1 MSTSNNTVSISEL
14 RQDAT
19 NLINLAVSSQNPL
32 VVMQRSKPRAV
43 LVDYLYFQSL
53 EEAILDLTDATEAE
67 RAKKEPTT
75 SFDKY
80 YEKRFGAVKK

>member
-1 MSTSNNTVSISEL
+1 MSTSSNTVSISEL

-19 NLINLAVSSQNPL
+19 NLINLAVASQNPL

-53 EEAILDLTDATEAE
+53 EEAILDFTDSSEAE
-67 RAKKEPTT
+67 RAKKESRT